1 MKPRDWKAGFLIVLL
16 VYLHNTLP
24 YLTMM
29 PRVNVDE
36 PWLMERAYQIM
47 RTGTPRQPMY
57 ALDHAY
63 LLQVGYPYLLA
74 GWMTPFGVGL
84 LQARA
89 LAVTTGLGTVLLV

>member
-36 PWLMERAYQIM
+36 PWLMEIGRASC
-47 RTGTPRQPMY
+47 RER
-57 ALDHAY
+57 
-63 LLQVGYPYLLA
+63 V
-74 GWMTPFGVGL
+74 
-84 LQARA
+84 
-89 LAVTTGLGTVLLV
+89 